1 MIYIKANCGNTY
13 RSSGTG
19 YLDDYGN
26 LVAVHRGQS
35 QFLYELSNIITDLP
49 YFDDDFDNFEAY
61 SPHKF
66 TREGFN
72 ASIKYMLG
80 NDNLKFEEEKV
91 KSLQHNASIEN
102 MIFNPNSSYSRNYY
116 KNFEFYHKYYNKH
129 VLTESVNPIS

>member
-49 YFDDDFDNFEAY
+49 YFDDDDFDNFEAY

-66 TREGFN
+66 TRKGFN
-72 ASIKYMLG
+72 A
-80 NDNLKFEEEKV
+80 
-91 KSLQHNASIEN
+91 
-102 MIFNPNSSYSRNYY
+102 
-116 KNFEFYHKYYNKH
+116 
-129 VLTESVNPIS
+129 